1 MSAVLLS
8 AASRRGGAALLWR
21 PASAASATAI
31 SVGNHCWQSSRNGN
45 SSLDILRQQQQ
56 HRTMV
61 IKASGKPEYIV
72 EEKKRLEALGYWERK
87 KALKEKRR
95 RVYQEQQERKE
106 RVKVRRAGH
115 ARGVKQKEFRSFFIR
130 KKVDEE
136 YMHRK
141 ARQAGMDWVYQIS
154 AIVLRDNIVM
164 PDWKTWEKEYMLLRD
179 HLDLYGKVYPKELA
193 GKQSIEDFK
202 PMTEEELIAA
212 LPFTPAPRETEA
224 DHSGDVR
231 TTNRRLK
238 DNVYLLVQQK
248 PPPQQDGGGG
258 SDDDS
263 SQSNIKWQFP
273 TVILQPDE
281 TCMEAARRAVLE
293 VAGDELEILCYSNCP
308 WSVELTPYSPD
319 QQQETGLYG
328 IKNFFMLVDYNEGQV
343 VAPGSGGSNSRLL
356 DFAWL
361 DRGEVVERIREQ
373 DGERQSKLY
382 HYML

>member
-8 AASRRGGAALLWR
+8 AASRRAGAALLLR
-21 PASAASATAI
+21 PAPATAI
-31 SVGNHCWQSSRNGN
+31 SVGNYCWPSRNN
-45 SSLDILRQQQQ
+45 ENSLDILQQQQ
-56 HRTMV
+56 QRRTMV
-61 IKASGKPEYIV
+61 LKASGKPEYIV
-72 EEKKRLEALGYWERK
+72 EEKKRIEALGYWERK
-87 KALKEKRR
+87 KFLKEKRR
-95 RVYQEQQERKE
+95 RVHQEQQERKE
-106 RVKVRRAGH
+106 RVKLRRAGH

-164 PDWKTWEKEYMLLRD
+164 PDWKPWEKEYMLLRD

-202 PMTEEELIAA
+202 PMTEEEMIAA

-231 TTNRRLK
+231 TTNRKLK

-248 PPPQQDGGGG
+248 PPQQQEGGGG
-258 SDDDS
+258 NDEN
-263 SQSNIKWQFP
+263 SQSNQKWQFP

-343 VAPGSGGSNSRLL
+343 AAPGSGGSNSRLL

-373 DGERQSKLY
+373 DGDRQSKLY
-382 HYML
+382 YYML